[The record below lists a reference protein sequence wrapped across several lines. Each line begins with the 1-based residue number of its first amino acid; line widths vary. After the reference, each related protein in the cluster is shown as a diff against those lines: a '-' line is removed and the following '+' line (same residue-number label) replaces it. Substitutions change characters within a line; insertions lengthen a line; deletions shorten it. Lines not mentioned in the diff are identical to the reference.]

1 MKNRVNDVVTHSKTD
16 FCNIY
21 IINSSAHCNWQ
32 LPEASAGLRGLTH
45 PVRDGLRVWNCP
57 RPTRGQKRTASG
69 EVMMYHRRVAGYT
82 RLPSTCASAILG
94 NAQEDTWGTT
104 DCIYA
109 RKGAPPRSTNS
120 RAARDAPSHKRRKS
134 RPFLQPNQEE
144 IVA

>member
-1 MKNRVNDVVTHSKTD
+1 MVTHSKTD

-45 PVRDGLRVWNCP
+45 PVRDGLRVWNRP

-94 NAQEDTWGTT
+94 NAQEDTWGVQQ
-104 DCIYA
+104 IVFMQEKA
-109 RKGAPPRSTNS
+109 HPQGAQIHVQPGMRQVIREGKAGRFYSLI
-120 RAARDAPSHKRRKS
+120 RR
-134 RPFLQPNQEE
+134 R
-144 IVA
+144 